1 MVDRHKTRKS
11 RAAAAPHREAA
22 GAETLR
28 VPESPRLPGSPRQGR
43 RERRAAE
50 TRARILRSALSLFAE
65 RGLSAVTV
73 EDITEAADVGK
84 GTFFNYFESKE
95 HALAAIGDLQIEK
108 LDRILEEA
116 RASSGSLQEAL
127 GRIPAIMTDEPG
139 RSPLLVRSMMAA
151 LLSSEPVRR
160 MFVEKIFRGRRIL
173 AELISL
179 GQGRGEI
186 RADREPL
193 EIAEVLQQTVF
204 GTMLVWSLEPSESL
218 RRRMELVIAVL
229 GPGLA
234 ATPRERREKKT

>member
-1 MVDRHKTRKS
+1 MSDRHKTRKS
-11 RAAAAPHREAA
+11 RAPAVPHRQAAAVTPA
-22 GAETLR
+22 R

-50 TRARILRSALSLFAE
+50 TRARILRAALSLFAE

-95 HALAAIGDLQIEK
+95 HALAALGDLQLEK
-108 LDRILEEA
+108 LDRILAEA
-116 RASSGSLQEAL
+116 KASGGTLQETL
-127 GRIPAIMTDEPG
+127 GRFPGVMTDEPG

-160 MFVEKIFRGRRIL
+160 IFLEKILRARKIL
-173 AELISL
+173 AEMISL
-179 GQGRGEI
+179 GQGRGEV
-186 RADREPL
+186 RADRDPS
-193 EIAEVLQQTVF
+193 EIAEVLQQAVF
-204 GTMLVWSLEPSESL
+204 GTMLVWSLDSSESL
-218 RRRMELVIAVL
+218 RQRMELAFAVL

-234 ATPRERREKKT
+234 TTPRERREKKP